1 MELLS
6 PAGDLETAVA
16 AFEYG
21 ADAVY
26 LGMTQFSARAD
37 AVNFSLDDL
46 DVLLGY
52 AHGLPHPRKVYVA
65 LNTLLREEELPQLYA
80 LLLELEARQP
90 DALIVQDFAVARLV
104 HEHFPSLH
112 LHASTQMAIH
122 NVAGMIKCRELGFE
136 RVIAARE
143 LTLNELNAMAAVPGI
158 ELEAFVHGALC
169 YAYSGLCLL
178 SSVLNGHS
186 GNRGDCSYVCR
197 NCWKIEKN
205 GRVVSDA
212 CNVMSMKDLAL
223 SDSVGALKRA
233 GVASVKIEGR
243 KKTPLYVAAVTNY
256 YRKLLDGSFAA
267 GEREQCEQDLRVI
280 FSRPWSKFCFNAEK
294 SAALTDTAT
303 TGPRGAKIG
312 EVTAVTHG
320 RGGDALRFQL
330 QGMALECHDGLQIE
344 LAGHERP
351 FGFAVESL
359 RVYQQG
365 GNERGARVFTA
376 PRGATVEVP
385 LPPEHPAIS
394 AGMPIFC
401 TSSQAVKQRYSWPAL
416 RPQLVRQRTRLD
428 YTLTVTASELRCSAS
443 AHYAGGAVTASR
455 VVKNTEPLETSKRDA
470 ALQTQSI
477 CNALGKLGDSC
488 YRLGECVVDN
498 PSNLFVSASVLN
510 ELRRDIVS
518 ELDAAHEQQ
527 LAARKAELESAFW
540 TPTLRGTAVT
550 DKPVQLLKLDR
561 HYLLNLFTPADL
573 RDVGEV
579 IFDVGRTPLS
589 ELEDALKYLSGKVGL
604 ERLRIAL
611 PVIERASRL
620 HQWLEAI
627 KRAGNFGVKQWQITN
642 ISQLE
647 LLAAN
652 GITPERNS
660 VTADWQLFTCNHE
673 SARYL
678 LEMLG
683 MERITLAPDD
693 TLENT
698 LALIQHLGSAA
709 EVLLFQD
716 TPLAI
721 SAVCAN
727 ASINGYC
734 PQKSNCDFTQ
744 MRLTDRKGNEL
755 LAINDNCQ
763 SVYIN
768 AHPLE
773 RNNSRHAFIRNGARF
788 LRTDFIWRDWSP
800 AAVKAAWEEMR

>member
-46 DVLLGY
+46 EVLLGY
-52 AHGLPHPRKVYVA
+52 AHGLARSRKVYVA

-90 DALIVQDFAVARLV
+90 DALIVQDFALAQVV
-104 HEHFPSLH
+104 HEHFPSLR

-122 NVAGMIKCRELGFE
+122 NVAGMTKCRELGFE

-143 LTLNELNAMAAVPGI
+143 LTLNELSAMAAVPGI

-197 NCWKIEKN
+197 NCWKVEKG

-223 SDSVGALKRA
+223 SDSVNALKRA

-256 YRKLLDGSFAA
+256 YRKLLDGTFVA

-280 FSRPWSKFCFNAEK
+280 FSRPWSKFCLNAEK

-303 TGPRGAKIG
+303 TGPRGTKIG
-312 EVTAVTHG
+312 EVIAVTHG
-320 RGGDALRFQL
+320 HGGDALRFQL
-330 QGMALECHDGLQIE
+330 QGMALECHDGLQVE
-344 LAGHERP
+344 LAGRERP

-385 LPPEHPAIS
+385 LPADHPVLS

-428 YTLTVTASELRCSAS
+428 YTLVVSAS
-443 AHYAGGAVTASR
+443 ALHCEARAHFAGGALAVTR
-455 VVKNTEPLETSKRDA
+455 EVKNEMALEPSKREA
-470 ALQTQSI
+470 AVQQQSI
-477 CNALGKLGDSC
+477 CAALGKLGDSA
-488 YRLGECVVDN
+488 YCVGDCIITN
-498 PSNLFVSASVLN
+498 PQNLFIPASVLN
-510 ELRRDIVS
+510 ELRRDITAQM
-518 ELDAAHEQQ
+518 DAAQAEQ
-527 LAARKAELESAFW
+527 LTLRKRAIEAAFW
-540 TPTLRGTAVT
+540 TPAVHGAAVT
-550 DKPVQLLKLDR
+550 DKPVQVLKLDR
-561 HYLLNLFTPADL
+561 HFLLNLFTPADF
-573 RDVGEV
+573 DAVGEV
-579 IFDVGRTPLS
+579 IFDIGRTPLS
-589 ELEDALKYLSGKVGL
+589 DLEDALKYLAGKVGI

-652 GITPERNS
+652 GITTANSS
-660 VTADWQLFTCNHE
+660 VTADWQLFACNHE

-678 LEMLG
+678 LETLG
-683 MERITLAPDD
+683 MERVTLAPDD

-698 LALIQHLGSAA
+698 MTLIQHLGSAA

-727 ASINGYC
+727 ASLNGYC
-734 PQKSNCDFTQ
+734 PQKSGCDFTQ

-755 LAINDNCQ
+755 LVINDNCQ